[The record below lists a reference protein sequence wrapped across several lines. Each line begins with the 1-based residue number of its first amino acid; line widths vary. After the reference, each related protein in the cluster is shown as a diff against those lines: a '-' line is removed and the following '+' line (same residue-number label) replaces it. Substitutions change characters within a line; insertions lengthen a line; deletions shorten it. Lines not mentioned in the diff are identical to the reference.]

1 MTCSDFTLYYLDRL
15 TKKSNLISRDADLQQ
30 AFLSSSRPFLDISL
44 NVIDYGNALANLTG
58 EWQLSKNINK
68 YRNILSEW
76 DVVTN
81 SDIILAQTI
90 NKTNNFIFKQV
101 SFLVFLVCISMPI
114 VDFTLRLSLKS

>member
-1 MTCSDFTLYYLDRL
+1 MPCSDFALYYLDRI
-15 TKKSNLISRDADLQQ
+15 TKKSNLISKDADLRQ
-30 AFLSSSRPFLDISL
+30 AFHTSSNPYLDISL
-44 NVIDYGNALANLTG
+44 NVIDYGSALANLSG

-101 SFLVFLVCISMPI
+101 C
-114 VDFTLRLSLKS
+114 TRKC